1 MYLSQATNRA
11 KASADTLC
19 TQVRIYEVGPS
30 GQTQGKTMY
39 PHEGPVLD
47 LCWNGR
53 DGTKL
58 FSVGADK
65 AARMFDMS
73 TGQSTQVGA
82 HEAPIKCARWIDAP
96 TGGILATGSWDKTVK
111 ARLLPLRVPKRLLAY
126 ILNFRF
132 ATVLGFEEPQS
143 CIHSSDA

>member
-1 MYLSQATNRA
+1 MYRSQATNGV
-11 KASADTLC
+11 KTPSDTLY

-30 GQTQGKTMY
+30 GQTQGKAMY

-53 DGTKL
+53 DGSKL

-73 TGQSTQVGA
+73 TGQNSQVGA
-82 HEAPIKCARWIDAP
+82 HDAPIKCVRWIEAP

-111 ARLLPLRVPKRLLAY
+111 VRLHPLRVLDGSQLTL
-126 ILNFRF
+126 LNF
-132 ATVLGFEEPQS
+132 GFDS
-143 CIHSSDA
+143 TGI